1 MPLPAKSSAQTE
13 KIMTAAAQLF
23 ARQGYHGTSTRE
35 IARLADVSENTLF
48 RHFDRK
54 EDVFWSALRTR
65 CAAIKLRRDMVDG
78 MRYGH
83 APEVVLPKIIEFL
96 IDILHYSPDV
106 LRLIAVAF
114 LEMHSK
120 ADEFCDEYLTPG
132 FSAISKYFAESA
144 RQGRVRDL
152 DPAMVTAALTTMVLA
167 HPWFSRQAADERSGH
182 PDRRAAEHAYTHF
195 WLDVLRPRRVPGQ
208 REAPLA
214 SSMLRR

>member
-1 MPLPAKSSAQTE
+1 MA
-13 KIMTAAAQLF
+13 AAAQLF

-54 EDVFWSALRTR
+54 EDVFWSALRMR

-78 MRYGH
+78 MQHGH
-83 APEVVLPKIIEFL
+83 APEVVLPKLIGFL
-96 IDILHYSPDV
+96 TDILNYSPDL

-120 ADEFCDEYLTPG
+120 ADEFCDECLTPA

-144 RQGRVRDL
+144 RQGKVRDL

-167 HPWFSRQAADERSGH
+167 HPWFSRQAADGRLRYADS
-182 PDRRAAEHAYTHF
+182 RATEHAYTDF
-195 WLDVLRPRRVPGQ
+195 WLDVLRPRRAAGQ